1 MKKVLSL
8 LLLGVLAC
16 VLQVA
21 SPAQAK
27 SSKQNQATAQKDKQ
41 AKIDLFWQCSDKAF
55 HEGNYPLAISYHK
68 AIVALD
74 PHDVESYSDAAWLM
88 WSLGN
93 GDEAQQHINRG
104 LKANPKN
111 WEMWDAA
118 GQQDDLQKY
127 FSEAQFAYGQAV
139 KFIPAKEDSQ
149 MLRRR
154 WAHAAENV
162 GDTNTAI
169 CIWQKL
175 VKDYPNDAVNKN
187 NLNRILNPKPAAS
200 GAPPAKS
207 DLKEAAFW
215 PVKVLLARLESII

>member
-1 MKKVLSL
+1 MKILSL
-8 LLLGVLAC
+8 LLIGVLAC
-16 VLQVA
+16 ALQVI
-21 SPAQAK
+21 SPAQSISAK
-27 SSKQNQATAQKDKQ
+27 KDQSVEQKKKE
-41 AKIDLFWQCSDKAF
+41 ALIDLFWKRSDKAF
-55 HEGNYPLAISYHK
+55 HDGDYPLAISYHK
-68 AIVALD
+68 AIVILD

-104 LKANPKN
+104 LKANPEN

-127 FSEAQFAYGQAV
+127 FSKAEFAFGQAV

-154 WAHAAENV
+154 WAHAAENA
-162 GDTNTAI
+162 GDQKTAI
-169 CIWQKL
+169 RIWQKL

-187 NLNRILNPKPAAS
+187 NLDRIMNPKPAA
-200 GAPPAKS
+200 GGGTPAKS
-207 DLKEAAFW
+207 NLKEAAFW
-215 PVKVLLARLESII
+215 PIKVLLARLESII

>member
-1 MKKVLSL
+1 MILKKVLSIML
-8 LLLGVLAC
+8 MCVLAC
-16 VLQVA
+16 IVQRASVA
-21 SPAQAK
+21 QT
-27 SSKQNQATAQKDKQ
+27 QKQ
-41 AKIDLFWQCSDKAF
+41 AEIDLFWKCSDKAF
-55 HEGNYPLAISYHK
+55 HEGDYPLAISYHK
-68 AIVALD
+68 AIVILD

-104 LKANPKN
+104 IKANPQN

-127 FSEAQFAYGQAV
+127 FSKAQFAYSQAV

-154 WAHAAENV
+154 WAHAAENA
-162 GDTNTAI
+162 GDRKTAI
-169 CIWQKL
+169 RIWQKL
-175 VKDYPNDAVNKN
+175 VKDYPNDVVNKN
-187 NLNRILNPKPAAS
+187 NLDRMLNPEPAAG

-207 DLKEAAFW
+207 NLKEAALW
-215 PVKVLLARLESII
+215 PVKVLLARLETFLS

>member
-1 MKKVLSL
+1 MKKVLSIML
-8 LLLGVLAC
+8 MCVLAC
-16 VLQVA
+16 VVQRA
-21 SPAQAK
+21 SL
-27 SSKQNQATAQKDKQ
+27 AQKDHNAAQTQKQ
-41 AKIDLFWQCSDKAF
+41 AEIDLFWKCSDKAF
-55 HEGNYPLAISYHK
+55 HEGDYPLAISYHK
-68 AIVALD
+68 AIVILD

-127 FSEAQFAYGQAV
+127 FSKAQFAYGQAV

-154 WAHAAENV
+154 WAHAAENA
-162 GDTNTAI
+162 GDTKTAI
-169 CIWQKL
+169 RIWQKL

-187 NLNRILNPKPAAS
+187 NLDRILNPKPA
-200 GAPPAKS
+200 PPAKS
-207 DLKEAAFW
+207 NLKEAAFW
-215 PVKVLLARLESII
+215 PVKVLLARLGFI